1 MGVFQNNLMGAA
13 AAAAS
18 ASTDFYSYQIANSLR
33 GSAAGDTTLKFT
45 AGTPTSTTKMTM
57 SFWVKRHTPDST
69 DAGANN
75 VFTTGTGGGTYFYIA
90 YNATL
95 TMENTGGNQGTGYLL
110 YPKHS
115 FLGLY
120 QLKLG
125 KYREG

>member
-75 VFTTGTGGGTYFYIA
+75 VFTTGTGGGNYFYIA
-90 YNATL
+90 
-95 TMENTGGNQGTGYLL
+95 
-110 YPKHS
+110 
-115 FLGLY
+115 
-120 QLKLG
+120 
-125 KYREG
+125 